1 MNRWRLTFK
10 FFDTE
15 KEAYDFC
22 NKNWDESSYYV
33 RRRYAAH
40 YEKWTSADGKEQKYL
55 VWYREKM

>member
-22 NKNWDESSYYV
+22 NRLWDESSYYV
-33 RRRYAAH
+33 RKHYAAH
-40 YEKWTSADGKEQKYL
+40 YTPWESLDGKEHKFI
-55 VWYREKM
+55 VWYYTK